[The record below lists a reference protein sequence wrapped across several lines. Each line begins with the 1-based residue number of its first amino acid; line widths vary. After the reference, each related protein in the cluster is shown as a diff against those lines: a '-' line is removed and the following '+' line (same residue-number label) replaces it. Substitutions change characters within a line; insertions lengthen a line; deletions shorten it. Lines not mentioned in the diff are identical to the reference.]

1 MFFIEVAFLNL
12 KDLLLKK
19 KRAKEAQMARY
30 YRLK

>member
-19 KRAKEAQMARY
+19 KNVQKK
-30 YRLK
+30 LKWRVTID